1 MIDIDV
7 IGQLLPNPITMLTQL
22 CSTLVLFLVIKKF
35 YRICNPSSMYQV

>member
-22 CSTLVLFLVIKKF
+22 CSTLVLFLMI
-35 YRICNPSSMYQV
+35 